1 MNEETLVLFKMMLK
15 SIPECR
21 VTDLKYD
28 REFEDLDILFSNGS
42 VITIETNNDYDEFDI
57 AVHVLVYAMEDC
69 SAYSIQR
76 KHGGYYYTGR
86 LVENGQNNK
95 S

>member
-15 SIPECR
+15 SIPDCR

-28 REFEDLDILFSNGS
+28 RDSEDLDILFSNGS
-42 VITIETNNDYDEFDI
+42 VITIDTNGDCDEFDI

-69 SAYSIQR
+69 SSYTLSR
-76 KHGGYYYTGR
+76 KHGDYYTGR
-86 LVENGQNNK
+86 NVN
-95 S
+95 